1 MCSIKDGDVALF
13 VNDSYGNYLALAFDK
28 IYYLNDGSVQ
38 KLNDLSSMGKLMLS
52 ISTQPC
58 MTLSKLLDLSSMHI
72 CHIIMHTWL
81 HL

>member
-13 VNDSYGNYLALAFDK
+13 VNDLYGNYLALAFDK

-38 KLNDLSSMGKLMLS
+38 KLNDLSSMGKLMS
-52 ISTQPC
+52 C
-58 MTLSKLLDLSSMHI
+58 MTLYKLLDLSSMHI